1 MTQRDIEIL
10 HERMKSLYDQK
21 QAQAEQLDRI
31 EDLARA
37 TNGRV
42 KELELWRA
50 KWQGAEFTS
59 RFIWLV
65 AGGVIAAIVID
76 LIQGM

>member
-21 QAQAEQLDRI
+21 QSQFEQLDRI
-31 EDLARA
+31 EELAKQ

-42 KELELWRA
+42 RELEMWRA
-50 KWQGAEFTS
+50 RWQGAAYTS
-59 RFIWLV
+59 RFVWLLI
-65 AGGVIAAIVID
+65 GGLLTAAVIEVIRS
-76 LIQGM
+76 I

>member
-21 QAQAEQLDRI
+21 QSQCEQLDRI
-31 EDLARA
+31 EELANQ

-42 KELELWRA
+42 SEWEMWRA
-50 KWQGAEFTS
+50 RWQGAAYTS
-59 RFIWLV
+59 RFIWLLI
-65 AGGVIAAIVID
+65 GGLLTAAVIEVIRS
-76 LIQGM
+76 I

>member
-21 QAQAEQLDRI
+21 QTQAEQLDRI
-31 EDLARA
+31 EELARA

-59 RFIWLV
+59 RFIWLLI
-65 AGGVIAAIVID
+65 GGVVASVVIEV
-76 LIQGM
+76 LRGM

>member
-10 HERMKSLYDQK
+10 HDRMRS
-21 QAQAEQLDRI
+21 QAEQLDRI
-31 EDLARA
+31 EELARN

-42 KELELWRA
+42 KALELWRA

-65 AGGVIAAIVID
+65 AGGVIGAVVLD
-76 LIQGM
+76 LIR

>member
-10 HERMKSLYDQK
+10 HDRMRS
-21 QAQAEQLDRI
+21 QAEQLDRI
-31 EDLARA
+31 EELARN

-42 KELELWRA
+42 KALELWRA

-59 RFIWLV
+59 RFIGLV
-65 AGGVIAAIVID
+65 AVGVIGAVVLD
-76 LIQGM
+76 LIR